1 MRTLALS
8 TLVAITCFNRVEA
21 QPAPTETDAL
31 KLVEKLGGK
40 VEVDAKHPDRP
51 VIAVDL

>member
-8 TLVAITCFNRVEA
+8 TLVAIACFSWAES
-21 QPAPTETDAL
+21 QPPPTEADAL

-51 VIAVDL
+51 IIAVDL